1 MSDVRSGREFPAA
14 GSVRL
19 PEQPQEA
26 TYGPRKTASGDQARK
41 TANSPAGAS
50 TASAVDRAGNALWRS
65 MVIDDT
71 TARELRDVVDKQL
84 AKLLAEFAARLN

>member
-1 MSDVRSGREFPAA
+1 
-14 GSVRL
+14 
-19 PEQPQEA
+19 
-26 TYGPRKTASGDQARK
+26 
-41 TANSPAGAS
+41 
-50 TASAVDRAGNALWRS
+50 